1 MHGWGLWGM
10 GGWMWLFW
18 IIVLGA
24 VVWGVLAALR
34 GGERPGGMGT
44 GTEDV
49 RTPLEILKERYAR
62 GEIDRE
68 EFEERKEALEE
79 D

>member
-10 GGWMWLFW
+10 GWWMWLFW
-18 IIVLGA
+18 IVVLGA
-24 VVWGVLAALR
+24 VVWGVLAALK
-34 GGERPGGMGT
+34 GGERRGAPGGGSADT
-44 GTEDV
+44 

-68 EFEERKEALEE
+68 EFEERKKTLEE
-79 D
+79 S